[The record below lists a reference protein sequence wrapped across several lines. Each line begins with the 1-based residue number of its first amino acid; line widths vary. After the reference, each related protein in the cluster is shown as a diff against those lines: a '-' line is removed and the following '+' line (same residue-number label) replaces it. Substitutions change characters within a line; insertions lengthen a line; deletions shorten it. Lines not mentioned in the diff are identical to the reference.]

1 MEYASGATEASST
14 GAGRRQTNEG
24 DAVENYNV
32 AVNVSEPETRVLLL
46 QINPE
51 RVQLS
56 GKDKNTITWTLNTNG
71 GAEFQSADDIKFMTD
86 LGKERFDVKFDPT
99 TKVITATV
107 KGEELNQI
115 IYTYLITVH
124 FPQYGVALRVD
135 PEVDNPPPPPVP

>member
-1 MEYASGATEASST
+1 MEYASGTTEAAST
-14 GAGRRQTNEG
+14 GAGRQTNEE

-32 AVNVSEPETRVLLL
+32 VVNVSEPEPRVLLL
-46 QINPE
+46 KINPE

-56 GKDKNTITWTLNTNG
+56 GKDKNTITWTLNTGG
-71 GAEFQSADDIKFMTD
+71 GAEFQSAEDISFMTE
-86 LGKERFDVKFDPT
+86 LGQERFDVSFDPT
-99 TKVITATV
+99 TKAITATV

-124 FPQYGVALRVD
+124 FPKYNVALRVD